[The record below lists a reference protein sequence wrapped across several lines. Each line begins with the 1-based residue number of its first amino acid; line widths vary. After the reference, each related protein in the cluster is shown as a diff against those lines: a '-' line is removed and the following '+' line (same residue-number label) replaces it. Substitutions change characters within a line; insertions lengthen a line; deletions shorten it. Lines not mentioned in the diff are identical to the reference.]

1 MNKKLKRLGLLSI
14 LLLPTVTQASILPL
28 GTTADATVAFDDVS
42 SFILDTQQTDR
53 FSIGAQSSQMND
65 GVVTGD
71 NPVSAV
77 LNDPIFINSSLGAQ
91 NTDVDFEYVRYF
103 FDVNLSNSSADSTA
117 EFVFDYRIF
126 QQVSA
131 SASDPF
137 VDDAFADSTIT
148 LFNDN
153 NLAFLFSSV
162 SSDINMGAQTVTDS
176 GTFSFLL
183 DPGESLSFGGFYESN
198 VYSFGEAA
206 FSSLTNAELVLTT
219 VNETTNN
226 VSEPTG
232 FALTFIFASLAM
244 GYRRQ
249 GKRNGIAK

>member
-1 MNKKLKRLGLLSI
+1 MNKKLKNLGLLSI
-14 LLLPTVTQASILPL
+14 LLLPTITQASILPL
-28 GTTADATVAFDDVS
+28 STTADASVAFCDVS
-42 SFILDTQQTDR
+42 SFIFDTQQADS
-53 FSIGAQSSQMND
+53 FAIGTQRSEVND
-65 GVVTGD
+65 GVVIGD

-77 LNDPIFINSSLGAQ
+77 LSDPIFINSSLGAQ

-137 VDDAFADSTIT
+137 ADDAFADSTIT
-148 LFNDN
+148 LFDDN

-183 DPGESLSFGGFYESN
+183 NPGESLSFGGFYESN
-198 VYSFGEAA
+198 LYSFGDAA
-206 FSSLTNAELVLTT
+206 FFALTNTELALSA
-219 VNETTNN
+219 VNMATNE
-226 VSEPTG
+226 VSEPG
-232 FALTFIFASLAM
+232 HLALMFMFSALMLAN
-244 GYRRQ
+244 RR
-249 GKRNGIAK
+249 RT